1 MNTCLP
7 IQAKEL
13 DVDSE
18 AESDPEWLRIKTC
31 MMIDEFTDVNEG
43 EKELMKLWNLHVLKH
58 KFVPYIL
65 IESTYHHSSMGSIFF
80 LPVNIIIGSVTAHDQ
95 VGEP

>member
-1 MNTCLP
+1 MSLNYRLYHHTSTCLP

-18 AESDPEWLRIKTC
+18 GETDPEWLRIKTC

-58 KFVPYIL
+58 K
-65 IESTYHHSSMGSIFF
+65 
-80 LPVNIIIGSVTAHDQ
+80 
-95 VGEP
+95 